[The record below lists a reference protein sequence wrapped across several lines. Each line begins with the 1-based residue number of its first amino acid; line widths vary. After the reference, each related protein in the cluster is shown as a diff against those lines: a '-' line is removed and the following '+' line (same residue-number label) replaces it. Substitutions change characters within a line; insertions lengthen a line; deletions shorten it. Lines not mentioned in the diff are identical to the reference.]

1 MTDEENME
9 TENTENRGNFIMT
22 LLVTL
27 VSLVFYFIYLF
38 IVIKYI
44 IIYHKT
50 KKLSILWLQY
60 LITFVINIIFTIF
73 YLSYLLDSKGDSIN
87 ILNGENSTFI
97 ILLTIFLVAYVLNVI
112 NNFIYDS
119 IISIKIFSSLNK
131 IININTQDV
140 EELSLRFKNINMRFF
155 DKKQNLLYIIIF
167 SVINIGLIV
176 GFEFEY
182 NNYNNEDDTP
192 SVLLVKNFI
201 SYILRLGSF
210 ISLIALLICLLLI
223 NYLKKKFFNKYYY
236 NNDLFAMKI
245 YNMFSSK
252 IIFSS
257 DIIIFKI
264 ISDLIIN
271 IPILIFLISNT
282 CNTLLWIFNQII
294 IFSYIIIFGALNFK
308 LDKYNEI
315 GKIPKLVK
323 IWFLW
328 KYIKFSFWEN
338 NYKYC
343 LRDNTY
349 RYNKTEKQI
358 LKDLEIIDDT
368 EDTDNI
374 QINDEK
380 DDLIISNDLKL
391 SVFDNKIINMDHLSI
406 RPTNTKYKYK
416 STLDFSTTSELYI
429 LYKLLMLYFEKNE
442 HVYTGVQNKIN
453 EDGTPFK
460 QLFNQQN
467 TSKAKKRRARQTYGP
482 IDPFKKT
489 EFNNAIDRMSRISKL
504 NSSNLIKSKK
514 FNEHE
519 IFYSLEEKELKE
531 EFKNKFK
538 KEKETIFKIE
548 SLEANSFFE
557 LFPFYQISIQDIKK
571 SLIPFDNKKIYE
583 ILLNRNR
590 NKNLNKNNIESE
602 SEDNLFYTYNSLL
615 IMEIYDPKEFIS
627 SEDLSNFVL
636 SYGSYIIDTIKN
648 INFSF
653 IPLIIGVFN
662 IEMCDENK
670 IVIVYR
676 NPLFFTNF
684 YHFNHWINF
693 YITEGPEKLKASILQ
708 NEVLDINEIEIKNCL
723 KMNEADYEEITNNL
737 KKDFDFLMKINIQV
751 YPIIH
756 LFIADENELDAIG
769 KNNDVNESS
778 IIENTYM
785 NQLNL
790 SGLLNESDDNINNIH
805 FLNNNKDDN
814 IGYKTE
820 SKSLLDKEYYSMN
833 GNDIHTIKIYF
844 THFFRLNCELN
855 KQKGP
860 DDSILLKSNHYCQY
874 LEGQIQNYLTKT
886 TLFEIE
892 NNDNTLL

>member
-1 MTDEENME
+1 MTDEENIE
-9 TENTENRGNFIMT
+9 NENTENRGNFIMT

-406 RPTNTKYKYK
+406 RPTNTKYKYR

-583 ILLNRNR
+583 ILINRNR

-778 IIENTYM
+778 IIENTSM

-820 SKSLLDKEYYSMN
+820 SNSLLDKEYYSMN
-833 GNDIHTIKIYF
+833 GHDIHTIKIYF

-892 NNDNTLL
+892 NNDNN

>member
-1 MTDEENME
+1 MTDEENIE
-9 TENTENRGNFIMT
+9 NENTENRGNFIMT

-131 IININTQDV
+131 MININTQDV

-358 LKDLEIIDDT
+358 LNDLEIIDDT

-778 IIENTYM
+778 IIENTSM

-820 SKSLLDKEYYSMN
+820 SNSLLDKEYYSMN
-833 GNDIHTIKIYF
+833 GHDIHTIKIYF

-892 NNDNTLL
+892 NNDNN

>member
-1 MTDEENME
+1 MTDEENIE
-9 TENTENRGNFIMT
+9 NENTENRGNFIMT

-406 RPTNTKYKYK
+406 RPTNTKYKYR

-778 IIENTYM
+778 IIENTSM

-820 SKSLLDKEYYSMN
+820 SNSLLDKEYYSMN
-833 GNDIHTIKIYF
+833 GHDIHTIKIYF

-892 NNDNTLL
+892 NNDNN

>member
-1 MTDEENME
+1 MTDEENIE
-9 TENTENRGNFIMT
+9 NENTENRGNFIMT

-119 IISIKIFSSLNK
+119 IISIKIFSSFNK
-131 IININTQDV
+131 MININTQDV

-778 IIENTYM
+778 IIENTSM

-820 SKSLLDKEYYSMN
+820 SNSLLDKEYYSMN
-833 GNDIHTIKIYF
+833 GHDIHTIKIYF

-892 NNDNTLL
+892 NNDNN

>member
-1 MTDEENME
+1 MTDEENIE
-9 TENTENRGNFIMT
+9 NENTENRGNFIMT

-119 IISIKIFSSLNK
+119 IISIKIFSSLNQM
-131 IININTQDV
+131 ININTQDV

-778 IIENTYM
+778 IIENTSM

-820 SKSLLDKEYYSMN
+820 SNSLLDKEYYSMN
-833 GNDIHTIKIYF
+833 GHDIHTIKIYF

-892 NNDNTLL
+892 NNDNN

>member
-1 MTDEENME
+1 MTDEENIE
-9 TENTENRGNFIMT
+9 NENTENRGNFIMT

-131 IININTQDV
+131 MININTQDV

-380 DDLIISNDLKL
+380 DDPIISNDLKL

-557 LFPFYQISIQDIKK
+557 LFPFYQISIKDIKK

-778 IIENTYM
+778 IIENTSM

-814 IGYKTE
+814 IDYKTE
-820 SKSLLDKEYYSMN
+820 SNSLLDKEYYSMN
-833 GNDIHTIKIYF
+833 GHDIHTIKIYF

-892 NNDNTLL
+892 NNDNN

>member
-1 MTDEENME
+1 MTDEENIE
-9 TENTENRGNFIMT
+9 NENTENRGNFIMT

-131 IININTQDV
+131 MININTQDV

-615 IMEIYDPKEFIS
+615 IMEMYDPKEFIS

-778 IIENTYM
+778 IIENTSM

-820 SKSLLDKEYYSMN
+820 SNSLLDKEYYSMN
-833 GNDIHTIKIYF
+833 GHDIHTIKIYF

-892 NNDNTLL
+892 NNDNN

>member
-1 MTDEENME
+1 MTDEENIE
-9 TENTENRGNFIMT
+9 NENTENRGNFIMT

-119 IISIKIFSSLNK
+119 IISIKIFSSFNK
-131 IININTQDV
+131 MININTQDV

-583 ILLNRNR
+583 ILINRNR

-778 IIENTYM
+778 IIENTSM

-805 FLNNNKDDN
+805 FLNNNKDDS

-820 SKSLLDKEYYSMN
+820 SNSLLDKEYYSMN
-833 GNDIHTIKIYF
+833 GHDIHTIKIYF

-892 NNDNTLL
+892 NNDNN

>member
-1 MTDEENME
+1 MTDEENIE
-9 TENTENRGNFIMT
+9 NENTENRGNFIMT

-131 IININTQDV
+131 MININTQDV

-271 IPILIFLISNT
+271 IPILIFLITNT

-294 IFSYIIIFGALNFK
+294 IFSYVIIFGVLNFK

-778 IIENTYM
+778 IIENTSM

-820 SKSLLDKEYYSMN
+820 SNSLLDKEYYSMN
-833 GNDIHTIKIYF
+833 GHDIHTIKIYF

-892 NNDNTLL
+892 NNDNN

>member
-1 MTDEENME
+1 MTDEENIE
-9 TENTENRGNFIMT
+9 NENTENRGNFIMT

-119 IISIKIFSSLNK
+119 IISIKIFSSFNK
-131 IININTQDV
+131 MININTQDV

-778 IIENTYM
+778 IIENTSM

-820 SKSLLDKEYYSMN
+820 SNSLLDKEYYSMN
-833 GNDIHTIKIYF
+833 GHDIHTIKIYF

-855 KQKGP
+855 KQKDV
-860 DDSILLKSNHYCQY
+860 DDTIILKSNHYCQY
-874 LEGQIQNYLTKT
+874 LEGQIQTYLTKT
-886 TLFEIE
+886 TLFGIE
-892 NNDNTLL
+892 DNDNN

>member
-1 MTDEENME
+1 MTDEENIE
-9 TENTENRGNFIMT
+9 NENTENRGNFIMT

-119 IISIKIFSSLNK
+119 IISIKIFLSLNK
-131 IININTQDV
+131 MININTQDV

-380 DDLIISNDLKL
+380 NDLIISNDLKL

-778 IIENTYM
+778 IIENTSM

-820 SKSLLDKEYYSMN
+820 SNSLLDKEYYSMN
-833 GNDIHTIKIYF
+833 GHDIHTIKIYF

-892 NNDNTLL
+892 NNDNN

>member
-1 MTDEENME
+1 MTDEENIE
-9 TENTENRGNFIMT
+9 NENTENRGNFIMT

-119 IISIKIFSSLNK
+119 IISIKIFSSFNK
-131 IININTQDV
+131 MININTQDV

-167 SVINIGLIV
+167 SVINIGLII

-380 DDLIISNDLKL
+380 DGLIISNDLKL

-778 IIENTYM
+778 IIENTSM

-820 SKSLLDKEYYSMN
+820 SNSLLDKEYYSMN
-833 GNDIHTIKIYF
+833 GHDIHTIKIYF

-892 NNDNTLL
+892 NNDNN

>member
-1 MTDEENME
+1 MTDEENIE
-9 TENTENRGNFIMT
+9 NENTENRGNFIMT

-119 IISIKIFSSLNK
+119 IISIKIFSSFNK
-131 IININTQDV
+131 MININTQDV

-155 DKKQNLLYIIIF
+155 DKKQNLLYIIVF

-778 IIENTYM
+778 IIENTSM

-820 SKSLLDKEYYSMN
+820 SNSLLDKEYYSMN
-833 GNDIHTIKIYF
+833 GHDIHTIKIYF

-892 NNDNTLL
+892 NNDNN

>member
-1 MTDEENME
+1 MTDEENIE
-9 TENTENRGNFIMT
+9 NENTENRGNFIMT

-119 IISIKIFSSLNK
+119 IISIKIFSCLNK
-131 IININTQDV
+131 MININTQDV

-778 IIENTYM
+778 IIENTSM

-820 SKSLLDKEYYSMN
+820 SNSLLDKEYYSMN
-833 GNDIHTIKIYF
+833 GHDIHTIKIYF

-892 NNDNTLL
+892 NNDNN